1 MNIVMIFMNI
11 MMIFMDINDSFL
23 LIEHL
28 HHQNCFYFFIFFFF
42 CIYKIYLISAEGYK
56 NAGVHILI
64 IKKYINWMKFG
75 QA

>member
-1 MNIVMIFMNI
+1 MNIVMIFVSI

-28 HHQNCFYFFIFFFF
+28 HHQNFLFFF
-42 CIYKIYLISAEGYK
+42 CIYKVYLISAEGYK

-64 IKKYINWMKFG
+64 IITKKNKTPG
-75 QA
+75 